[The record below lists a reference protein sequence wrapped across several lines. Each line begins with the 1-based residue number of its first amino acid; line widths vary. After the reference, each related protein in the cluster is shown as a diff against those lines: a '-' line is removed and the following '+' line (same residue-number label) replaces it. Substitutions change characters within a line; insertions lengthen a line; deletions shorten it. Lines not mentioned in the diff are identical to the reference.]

1 MLVELLALVRLGEV
15 HKEAGEAVAGLGLA
29 LGLAQGA
36 EHAFGFDWEGRGG
49 VVRLVCRGELKFG

>member
-1 MLVELLALVRLGEV
+1 MLVKVLALVRLGEV

-36 EHAFGFDWEGRGG
+36 EHAFGF
-49 VVRLVCRGELKFG
+49 V